1 MNSWI
6 GYKLAAIGIAVVG
19 GYGLLQ
25 TQEVAKKP
33 LPTGARY
40 AYEWRRLGW
49 LDENGKIEPGSYA
62 RAMAQRNETLE
73 ASVSEG
79 IEQDATGL
87 SWNFRGPINIGGRTR
102 SLLIDPANPNVMLA
116 GAVSGGIWRTTNG
129 GDSWSPINDWLPSL
143 AIGCLAQTPQNAN
156 VLYAGLGEGYFNGD
170 AVEGSGILKSTDRG
184 LTWSLLPATA
194 GFGNTNRI
202 SVSPT
207 NSNIILAG
215 TRYNGIQ
222 RSTDGGATWTTPRWA
237 QGSYYVQFHPTD
249 GNKAIATII
258 DYSGGWFHAP
268 LYSTDAGA
276 TWTQATGLGPI
287 FDFSGRIELSYAPSN
302 PSIVYAVAGTGG
314 GVVYKSTNGGQ
325 SYTLQTTSGTTG
337 TDWYRAPIWVDP
349 TNPNVIVAG
358 SYHVSRSTDGGQTI
372 SEISEGYIDTTDPH
386 PDIHLIVNHPQF
398 NGTTNKTVYICTDG
412 GVYKTNDIYSA
423 NKGTG
428 WSRLDFQYQTAQYY
442 GASGHG
448 PTGRIV
454 GGTQDNGHHTF
465 NTGNLYASVTYGGD
479 GGFAAISPTDPQIGY
494 GEYVYLT
501 IHRSTNGG
509 LSASDIYNGITD
521 AWSQAN
527 FIAPFI
533 LDPNQSTRMLAGG
546 ANLWRSNNVTVATP
560 TWSKIA
566 NSVGSNISAI
576 AVGQGNSSLIY
587 YGTNDGRIYKSVNGT
602 ATTPNWAPI
611 DNNGVLNPLPNRFVA
626 RIVIDPNN
634 LGVVYATFGG
644 WTSGNAY
651 KSTNGGSTW
660 TSIQGTG
667 SSKLPDAPIRGFAVH
682 PTNSNR
688 LYAGTEVGLFT
699 SADGGQTWGTSNFGP
714 AQVAIY
720 EVNFMSASQTLLVAT
735 HGRGVW
741 TANATNPSGRVT
753 GNIALGADYV
763 GPKAGLVFQMDFR
776 TPGTLT
782 SLMTKQAV
790 LDSSGNFSVDPD
802 LPNGTY
808 DIVVKAANKFMRAKR
823 ASVVLSSTGAV
834 GQNFSPLNGDCDGN
848 NVITSDDYLI
858 LSNSFDKSMGDAGY
872 DARADLNGDNSIT
885 TDDYLILSN
894 NFDLNGAD

>member
-6 GYKLAAIGIAVVG
+6 GYKLAAIGIAAIG

-25 TQEVAKKP
+25 TQVVAKKP

-49 LDENGKIEPGSYA
+49 VDEFGNIAPGSYA

-73 ASVSEG
+73 ATVSDG
-79 IEQDATGL
+79 IGQDATGL
-87 SWNFRGPINIGGRTR
+87 SWTFRGPENIGGRTR

-116 GAVSGGIWRTTNG
+116 GAVSGGIWTTSNG
-129 GDSWSPINDWLPSL
+129 GASWSPVNDWLPSL
-143 AIGCLAQTPQNAN
+143 AIGCLARTPQNAN
-156 VLYAGLGEGYFNGD
+156 ILYAGLGEGFFNGD

-184 LTWSLLPATA
+184 LTWNLLPSTA
-194 GFGNTNRI
+194 GFGNTCRI

-222 RSTDGGATWTTPRWA
+222 RSTNGGASWTTPRWA

-249 GNKAIATII
+249 GNKAIATIL

-268 LYSTDAGA
+268 LYSNDAGA

-287 FDFSGRIELSYAPSN
+287 FNFSGRIELSYAPSN
-302 PSIVYAVAGTGG
+302 PNIVYAVAGENG
-314 GVVYKSTNGGQ
+314 GVIYKSTNGGQ

-349 TNPNVIVAG
+349 TNANVIVAG

-372 SEISEGYIDTTDPH
+372 SEVSEGYIDTEDPH
-386 PDIHLIVNHPQF
+386 PDIHLVVNHPQF
-398 NGTTNKTVYICTDG
+398 NGTTNKTVFICTDG

-423 NKGTG
+423 NKFSG
-428 WSRLDFQYQTAQYY
+428 WSRLDSSYRATQYY
-442 GASGHG
+442 GAAGHG
-448 PTGRIV
+448 ASGRIV

-465 NTGNLYASVTYGGD
+465 ETGSTEATLTYGGD
-479 GGFAAISPTDPQIGY
+479 GGFAAISSTNPNYGY

-501 IHRSTNGG
+501 IHRSTDGGASAQDIYGG
-509 LSASDIYNGITD
+509 LTD
-521 AWSQAN
+521 AWNSAN

-533 LDPNQSTRMLAGG
+533 LDPNNSSRMLAGG
-546 ANLWRSNNVTVATP
+546 LRLWRSNNVTAGTP
-560 TWSKIA
+560 TWSIIA

-576 AVGQGNSSLIY
+576 AVAPGNSSLIY
-587 YGTNDGRIYKSVNGT
+587 YGTNNGQIYKTVNGT
-602 ATTPNWAPI
+602 ATNPTWTAV
-611 DNNGVLNPLPNRFVA
+611 DNNGGVNPLPDRFVG
-626 RIVIDPNN
+626 RIVIDPQNSN
-634 LGVVYATFGG
+634 TVYATFGG
-644 WTSGNAY
+644 WTAGNIY
-651 KSTNGGSTW
+651 KSTDGGNTW

-667 SSKLPDAPIRGFAVH
+667 SSKIPDAPIRGLAVH

-688 LYAGTEVGLFT
+688 LYAGTEVGVFT
-699 SADGGQTWGTSNFGP
+699 SADGGATWGTSNFGP
-714 AQVAIY
+714 AQVAVY
-720 EVNFMSASQTLLVAT
+720 EVNFMSGSQTLLVAT
-735 HGRGVW
+735 HGRGIW
-741 TANATNPSGRVT
+741 TANVTNPSGRVT
-753 GNIALGADYV
+753 GNIALGADFV
-763 GPKAGLVFQMDFR
+763 GPKAGMVFQMDFR

-782 SLMTKQAV
+782 SLMTKQVV
-790 LDSSGNFSVDPD
+790 LDSTGNFSVDPD

-808 DIVVKAANKFMRAKR
+808 DIVVKATTKFMRAKR
-823 ASVVLSSTGAV
+823 ASVALGSGGAT
-834 GQNFSPLNGDCDGN
+834 GQNFSPLNGDCNGD
-848 NVITSDDYLI
+848 NVVTTDDYLI
-858 LSNSFDKSMGDAGY
+858 LSDSFDKALGDAGY

-885 TDDYLILSN
+885 TDDYLILST
-894 NFDLNGAD
+894 NFDLSGVD